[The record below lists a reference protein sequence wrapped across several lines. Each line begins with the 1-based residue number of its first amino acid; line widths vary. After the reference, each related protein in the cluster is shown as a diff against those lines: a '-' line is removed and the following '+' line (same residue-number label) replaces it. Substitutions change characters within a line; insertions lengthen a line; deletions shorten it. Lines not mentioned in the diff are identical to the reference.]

1 MSKFI
6 LLSIIIAMIAIP
18 ARQAHQKNP
27 RVGLKKVVVQMLLYE
42 VFYIFALK
50 YLYGRFD

>member
-1 MSKFI
+1 MSKII

-18 ARQAHQKNP
+18 ARLAREKNP
-27 RVGLKKVVVQMLLYE
+27 RAALKRVVVQMLLYE

>member
-1 MSKFI
+1 MSKII
-6 LLSIIIAMIAIP
+6 LLSIIVAMIAIP
-18 ARQAHQKNP
+18 ARLAREKNP
-27 RVGLKKVVVQMLLYE
+27 RVALKRVVVQMLLYE